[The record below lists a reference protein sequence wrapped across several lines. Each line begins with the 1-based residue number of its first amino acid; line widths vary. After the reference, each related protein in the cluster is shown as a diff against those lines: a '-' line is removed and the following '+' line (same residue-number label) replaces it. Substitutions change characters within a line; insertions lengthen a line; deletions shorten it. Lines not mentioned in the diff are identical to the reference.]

1 MSKKIFIT
9 HTEDVSTKEA
19 IQAVYIAIKDNIEAG
34 EVVVLTN
41 GIAVDYPGNTKN
53 PSSYVWRREQ

>member
-19 IQAVYIAIKDNIEAG
+19 IQAVYIAIKDNIEVG
-34 EVVVLTN
+34 EAVVLTN
-41 GIAVDYPGNTKN
+41 GIAVDYPGRTKN
-53 PSSYVWRREQ
+53 PSFYVWRREQ